1 MPYRPAFQENNQS
14 GGAIVTVENREFK
27 TEIKQLLDLM
37 IHSLYSHK
45 EVFLRELISNASDA
59 IDRARYESLTNADIH
74 EGDSDWKIRIAA
86 DKEKKTLTISD
97 NGIGMT
103 KEEAIESLGTIAR
116 SGTKEF
122 IQLLQSKEIK
132 DNPEL
137 IGQFG
142 VGFYSSFMVADKII
156 VLSRKA
162 GSKDKMGVRW
172 ESQGDAAYSVD
183 DVEKERKGT
192 DVILHLR
199 EDDIQYLNEWTIRDV
214 VRRYSDFIEHP
225 IVMEVE
231 KTEPSALDKTKTVTV
246 KEDATLNS
254 QKALWLRDKSEITE
268 DEHAQFYKHVSH
280 DMEAPAK
287 VIHYKAEGTS
297 EFTALLFI
305 PSHLPFNIFYKDY
318 KMGLMLYVKRVQ
330 IMEHCEQLIPPYLR
344 FVKGVVDS
352 SDLPL
357 NVSRELLQNNK
368 QVEIIKNSIVK
379 KVLDTLGEMKKD
391 DYAKYLQLYRQFGN
405 IIKEGIYYDFQ
416 RRDTVADLLLFA
428 SNNADKDKLR
438 SLQEY
443 VDSMKTD
450 QEHIYFMPASSWEDA
465 VRSPYMEAFAA
476 KGFEVLLMTDEVDNL
491 VLPGFTYKGKALKSI
506 ITGAVD
512 LEKTEKNEKE
522 KTQKKFEKLIDLMR
536 GQLGEYVKDV
546 RLSGRLKDSVCL
558 LVTDEGDLD
567 PHMERMLKSMG
578 QDVPENKKI
587 LEINPDHPLF
597 AAMNDL
603 FDKDPKSALL
613 AEYSGML
620 YDQALLL
627 EGSRPKDP
635 AAFAKAMSKLMTD
648 GLKSPN

>member
-1 MPYRPAFQENNQS
+1 MPCRPACQKNNQS
-14 GGAIVTVENREFK
+14 GGSIVTIENREFK

-59 IDRARYESLTNADIH
+59 IDRARYESLTDTGIH
-74 EGDSDWKIRIAA
+74 EDDGDWKIRISA
-86 DKEKKTLTISD
+86 DKEKKTLTVSD

-122 IQLLQSKEIK
+122 IRLLQSKEAK

-142 VGFYSSFMVADKII
+142 VGFYSSFMVADKIT

-162 GSKDKMGVRW
+162 GSKDKMGVCW
-172 ESQGDAAYSVD
+172 ESQGDAAYSIE
-183 DVEKERKGT
+183 DVEKKVKGT

-199 EDDIQYLNEWTIRDV
+199 EDDSQYLNEWTIRDV

-246 KEDATLNS
+246 REDATLNS
-254 QKALWLRDKSEITE
+254 RKALWLKDKSEITE
-268 DEHAQFYKHVSH
+268 DEHTQFYKHVSH
-280 DMEAPAK
+280 DIEAPAK

-305 PSHLPFNIFYKDY
+305 PSHLPLNIFYKDY

-357 NVSRELLQNNK
+357 NVSREILQNNK

-379 KVLDTLGEMKKD
+379 KVLDTMGEMKKD
-391 DYAKYLQLYRQFGN
+391 DFPKYLKLYQQFGN

-416 RRDTVADLLLFA
+416 RRDAVADLLLFA
-428 SNNADKDKLR
+428 SNNSDKNKFR

-443 VDSMKTD
+443 VDSMKED
-450 QEHIYFMPASSWEDA
+450 QEHIYFMPAASWEDA
-465 VRSPYMEAFAA
+465 VRSPYMEAFTA
-476 KGFEVLLMTDEVDNL
+476 KGFEVLIMTDDVDNL
-491 VLPGFTYKGKALKSI
+491 VLPGFTFKGKTFKSI
-506 ITGAVD
+506 ITGALD
-512 LEKTEKNEKE
+512 LEKTEKDEKE

-567 PHMERMLKSMG
+567 PQMERVLKSMG
-578 QDVPENKKI
+578 QEVPENKKI

-603 FDKDPKSALL
+603 FDKDPKSELL
-613 AEYSGML
+613 SEYSGML

-627 EGSRPKDP
+627 EGSRLKNP
-635 AAFAKAMSKLMTD
+635 AAFAKAMTKLMAD
-648 GLKSPN
+648 GLKNR